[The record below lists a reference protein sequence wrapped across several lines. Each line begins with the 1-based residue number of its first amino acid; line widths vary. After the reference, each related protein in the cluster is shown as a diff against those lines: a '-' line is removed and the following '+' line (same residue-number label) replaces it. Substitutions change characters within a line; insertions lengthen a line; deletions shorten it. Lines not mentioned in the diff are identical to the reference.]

1 MHRVVGVPRQVE
13 LQELGHM
20 GIVHAD
26 AFLAHS
32 SMRTPDTQSP
42 SFFSEL
48 PEAQVS
54 SDFSLKGV
62 HFVFPMEE

>member
-1 MHRVVGVPRQVE
+1 MHRLVGVPRQVE
-13 LQELGHM
+13 LQELGCM
-20 GIVHAD
+20 GTVR

-32 SMRTPDTQSP
+32 SGGTPEAWSP

-54 SDFSLKGV
+54 LDSSLKGV
-62 HFVFPMEE
+62 HFAFPMEA